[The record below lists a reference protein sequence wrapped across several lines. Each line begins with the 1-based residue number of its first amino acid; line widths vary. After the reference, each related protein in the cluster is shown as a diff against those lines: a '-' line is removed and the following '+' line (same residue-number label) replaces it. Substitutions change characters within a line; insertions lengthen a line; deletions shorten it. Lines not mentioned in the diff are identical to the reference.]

1 MQPHRGPRAGGTT
14 RLNDSRPSSVSLL
27 MTAVRRTGALVAAAG
42 VAATLVVLPAGPAG
56 AHGATTRPVS
66 RTAACAGGGG
76 NADSAACRAARDAN
90 GRPFGRFDNLRVP
103 GVDGRDRQV
112 IPDGSLCS
120 GGLPD
125 FSGLDLARDDW
136 PATRL
141 AAGGTIDIRYAGT
154 IPHRGTFRVYLTRQ
168 GYRPTRQLTWDD
180 LGEPILRAQ
189 NPPLRDG
196 AYRMRS
202 KLPAGRTGRHV
213 LYVVWQTSSTPDTY
227 YSCSDLILTGAA
239 AAAPKSTARTR
250 PSATPKGKATP
261 PVTSSPSPEAAAVAA
276 SRVGDESAI
285 PPGWPVAGVTLLV
298 LAGLAAGLAIAR
310 IRRGRKPQ
318 MIRGRHANR

>member
-1 MQPHRGPRAGGTT
+1 
-14 RLNDSRPSSVSLL
+14 
-27 MTAVRRTGALVAAAG
+27 
-42 VAATLVVLPAGPAG
+42 
-56 AHGATTRPVS
+56 VS
-66 RTAACAGGGG
+66 RTAACAGRGGD
-76 NADSAACRAARDAN
+76 ADSAACRAARAAN

-141 AAGGTIDIRYAGT
+141 TAGGTIDIRYTGT

-168 GYRPTRQLTWDD
+168 GYRPTRPLTWTD
-180 LGEPILRAQ
+180 LGEPMLRVQ
-189 NPPLRDG
+189 DPPLRDG
-196 AYRMRS
+196 AYRMRG

-227 YSCSDLILTGAA
+227 YSCSDLILTASAA
-239 AAAPKSTARTR
+239 AAAPKSTTRAR
-250 PSATPKGKATP
+250 PSASPKSKAD
-261 PVTSSPSPEAAAVAA
+261 PSAAPRPSAEPAAVAA
-276 SRVGDESAI
+276 SRVGDESAV
-285 PPGWPVAGVTLLV
+285 PPGRPVAGVTLLV

-318 MIRGRHANR
+318 TVRGRHGIR